1 MGVIRAGT
9 TIVWGQAPLWFAGD
23 EMEEQQ
29 YNFRSNYLISA
40 NMPMIYQAIWAG
52 GTPAVDE
59 EYPPA
64 LEGDIVNVI
73 FKVYATTDYPNP
85 AASSDWDL
93 IGQIKKTR
101 DIPNTNIVNSN
112 TPASQSYTIDISRLV
127 ADQLSY
133 SLVPIGK
140 GSWQNQ
146 EYGGMN
152 GGETKQDNI
161 IETVSP
167 YNVTRNGAY
176 RAIRVVADVEMLNAD
191 GLIEVSTTT
200 LSAASVVR
208 VVNSVPAFNL
218 NTFYN
223 QVFTLNQYSGS
234 QDSQKRALT
243 NSPNSTLT
251 TAIVPSYKKSLRITD
266 KAEFLQFFVRVA
278 FNGAFPADFYN
289 LYEMYGQAVNKD
301 GSLGLDFVLGSSWKN
316 NNGTTNINSDI
327 SHSFQK
333 ETANTFKQAQNQLAV
348 QNVSAGY
355 INEHAYAPQD
365 SNYPYVTARTPITA
379 NTSHYYVYVRGN
391 YENGAGSWVVREHSN
406 VYWYEVN
413 DEDIKLTYEPVR
425 FHWLN
430 TVGGIDSYT
439 ARRDIMESIS
449 IEKSLM
455 ETQLPGRRYM
465 QDNTDSA
472 GVAIADSAYYSDTM
486 RGFDT
491 YKGGTEVLSVNAKV
505 NNSVYTEPL
514 NKLEATWLREMF
526 QSPNVWIEED
536 TEDSDQVNYQL
547 DAPFHM
553 NQMNPYL
560 RPAKTIYKPVII
572 NNTEVSSLDQEKGLV
587 MYNIEYTLS
596 QGILTQRN

>member
-1 MGVIRAGT
+1 MGAIRAGT
-9 TIVWGQAPLWFAGD
+9 TVVWGQVPLWFGGS
-23 EMEEQQ
+23 EMVEQQ

-59 EYPPA
+59 EYVPV
-64 LEGDIVNVI
+64 LEGDVVNVI
-73 FKVYATTDYPNP
+73 FKVYGTTDYPNP

-93 IGQIKKTR
+93 IGQIRKTR
-101 DIPNTNIVNSN
+101 DIPNTNIVNS
-112 TPASQSYTIDISRLV
+112 TIPASQSYTIDISGLV

-152 GGETKQDNI
+152 GGGTKQDNI
-161 IETVSP
+161 TETVSP
-167 YNVTRNGAY
+167 YNVTRNGTY
-176 RAIRVVADVEMLNAD
+176 RAIRVVADIEMLNAD
-191 GLIEVSTTT
+191 GLVEVSTTT

-218 NTFYN
+218 NTYYS
-223 QVFTLNQYSGS
+223 QVFILNQNTGS
-234 QDSQKRALT
+234 QDAQRRALT
-243 NSPNSTLT
+243 NSPNTTLNESIT
-251 TAIVPSYKKSLRITD
+251 PSYKKSLRITD
-266 KAEFLQFFVRVA
+266 QAEFLQFFVRVA
-278 FNGAFPADFYN
+278 YNSADPTDFYN
-289 LYEMYGQAVNKD
+289 QYEMYGQAVNKD
-301 GSLGLDFVLGSSWKN
+301 GSLGLDFVLGSSWLNK
-316 NNGTTNINSDI
+316 NGTTNINSDI
-327 SHSFQK
+327 SHNFQK
-333 ETANTFKQAQNQLAV
+333 ETANTFAQAQEQLAV

-355 INEHAYAPQD
+355 INDHAYQPQD
-365 SNYPYVTARTPITA
+365 FNYPYVTPRTPITA

-391 YENGAGSWVVREHSN
+391 YENGAGAWVAKRHSN
-406 VYWYEVN
+406 VYWYEIN
-413 DEDIKLTYEPVR
+413 DDDVKLTYEPVR

-430 TVGGIDSYT
+430 TAGGVDSYT
-439 ARRDIMESIS
+439 ARRDVLESIS
-449 IEKSLM
+449 IDKSLM
-455 ETQLPGRRYM
+455 ETQLPGRRYV
-465 QDNTDSA
+465 QDDKDSA
-472 GVAIADSAYYSDTM
+472 GVAIVDSAYYSDTM

-536 TEDSDQVNYQL
+536 TDDSDQVNYEL
-547 DAPFHM
+547 DAAFHM
-553 NQMNPYL
+553 NDMNPYL